1 MNNKKKLLFS
11 TAEINWDDDA
21 SIEAFARKVWE
32 TMNKQKEQP
41 TVQLTSRY
49 IEAVAYANE
58 HHAKQTRKGK
68 DVPYM
73 AHLLA
78 VSSLVLEAGGDE
90 DQAIA
95 GLLHDVAEDH
105 GGAERLKEIKEKF
118 GTRVEETVRACS
130 DSITDDPDN
139 KEAWLTRKRKYLQQL
154 KSEAADAL
162 VVSAA
167 DKLHNSR
174 DTLADIKREG
184 IQTLN
189 RFNGGAEGTVAYYT
203 ALWVILSERGAPQLL
218 TDQLKEVAQA
228 MVDALHPGDGFDI
241 SEPSVQREISRLLLA

>member
-21 SIEAFARKVWE
+21 SIEAFARKAWE
-32 TMNKQKEQP
+32 TMNKQIEQP
-41 TVQLTSRY
+41 TIQLTSRY

-58 HHAKQTRKGK
+58 HHAKQARKGK

-118 GTRVEETVRACS
+118 GTRVEEIVRACS

-154 KSEAADAL
+154 KSEASDAL

-184 IQTLN
+184 IQTLD

-203 ALWVILSERGAPQLL
+203 ALWMILGERGAPRLL
-218 TDQLKEVAQA
+218 TEQLGEVVQA
-228 MVDALHPGDGFDI
+228 MVDELYPAEDLNI
-241 SEPSVQREISRLLLA
+241 NESVVQQRVVSLFL